1 MNWMNLKSLTIAG
14 AMVVGLGAS
23 ALAQDKIELIFPDV
37 NPPDV
42 PRSVDAGVCASAA
55 EANSLHRLPPRAAHD
70 RRKSHWLTTSFGAAL

>member
-42 PRSVDAGVCASAA
+42 PRSVNRVV
-55 EANSLHRLPPRAAHD
+55 ELVV
-70 RRKSHWLTTSFGAAL
+70 AALQQPL